1 MQVVGPEV
9 VAEAI
14 RRALSCGRRG
24 CACARPGPTGPAHCP
39 CHDDEHPSLGIY
51 VRDGRVF
58 VKCFTGCE
66 REHIIEELRARGL
79 WPEKGAK
86 RKAKGSREAREDSTK
101 TIVASYN
108 YVDEEGNLLF
118 QVVRYEPKSFKA
130 RRPDGRG
137 GWIYSLDGVRLVPYR
152 LPEVLRAVREGH
164 EIWICEG
171 EKDADALCAAGV
183 VATTNPFGAK
193 KWRPEFSEILRG
205 ARVVVVRDKDKAGH
219 EHADL
224 VVASLLGIAAS
235 IRLVEAREGK
245 DAADHL
251 AVGWGIG
258 DFVEVPLPKPSNG
271 ADLLRDLEAYVRRY
285 VVLPEGAALPIA
297 VWVLHTYMVDEFLI
311 TPYLVITSPEKR
323 CGKSLLLDL
332 LHEIVCK
339 PLGTANISEA
349 ALFRVVDSEHPTL
362 LLDEAQILRD
372 RSDRSAALHD
382 LLAAG
387 HRRGQR
393 AVRMVGQG
401 AALNP
406 REFDVFCAKAI
417 ALIGRPTDVILD
429 RGIEIRMQRRA
440 PHERVERFRLRRVQ
454 AEAEELRSK
463 IEEWV
468 VANRRAVALEYEQIE
483 PPAFLNDRA
492 ADNWAPL
499 FAIIQVA
506 DPSRLSELERCAA
519 ILSGGGVPEDV
530 ESLGI
535 RLLADIRRVFEERGV
550 DRLPTSQLIEAL
562 AELEESPWGNLHG
575 HGRAITPHDLARR
588 LRPYGVHPRKWREG
602 ERTIRGY
609 TFEDFKD
616 VFMRYLSSDTSKAP
630 QVTQPSDDGPSRHFD
645 EPPQR
650 GSVADSENGS
660 NPHGY
665 GLVSLVAFSGR
676 VKGDKCISRDEGGG
690 PEGNHREM
698 SSMLDTRDPLVRRA
712 LELFDGRV
720 VEVRPHPTFPGDDGR
735 RVAAW
740 RVGKELQFPEVLTR
754 DGLMTVVP
762 AGPQAWLRY
771 LSTCTNTTVDG
782 FLKRLREITGG
793 G

>member
-1 MQVVGPEV
+1 MNGKDLPGDPQRPEDL
-9 VAEAI
+9 ATAI
-14 RRALSCGRRG
+14 RSALSCDRSG
-24 CACARPGPTGPAHCP
+24 CPCKKPGPKGRSHCPAH
-39 CHDDEHPSLGIY
+39 DDGDPSLSVD
-51 VRDGRVF
+51 VRDGKVLF
-58 VKCFTGCE
+58 HDFGECSQEAV
-66 REHIIEELRARGL
+66 IEALRTRGL
-79 WPEKGAK
+79 WPEKRAK
-86 RKAKGSREAREDSTK
+86 RKATVGHEAEEDSTA
-101 TIVASYN
+101 TIVATYD
-108 YVDEEGNLLF
+108 YVDEDGRLLF
-118 QVVRYEPKSFKA
+118 QVVRYEPKDFRA

-152 LPEVLRAVREGH
+152 LPEVLRAVRERR
-164 EIWICEG
+164 EVWICEG

-251 AVGWGIG
+251 AAGLGVH
-258 DFVEVPLPKPSNG
+258 DFVEIPLPKPPDG
-271 ADLLRDLEAYVRRY
+271 ASLLKDIELYLSRY
-285 VVLPEGAALPIA
+285 AVLPDGAALTLA
-297 VWVLHTYMVDEFLI
+297 AWTLHTYMFNEFLV
-311 TPYLVITSPEKR
+311 TPYLIITSPERR
-323 CGKSLLLDL
+323 CGKTLLMDL
-332 LHEIVCK
+332 LCEIVHN
-339 PLGTANISEA
+339 PLVAANISEA
-349 ALFRVVDSEHPTL
+349 ALFRVVESEHPTL

-387 HRRGQR
+387 HRQ
-393 AVRMVGQG
+393 GQG
-401 AALNP
+401 AVRVVGLGPALKT
-406 REFDVFCAKAI
+406 RKFDVFGPKAI

-440 PHERVERFRLRRVQ
+440 PYEQVERFRLRRVR

-463 IEEWV
+463 IEKWV
-468 VANRRAVALEYEQIE
+468 VANRKAVTLGYEQIE

-506 DPSRLSELERCAA
+506 DPSRLPELERCAA

-562 AELEESPWGNLHG
+562 AELEESPWGNWHG
-575 HGRAITPHDLARR
+575 PGRAITPHGLAR
-588 LRPYGVHPRKWREG
+588 LLHPFGVQPRKWREG

-609 TFEDFKD
+609 IIEDLKD
-616 VFMRYLSSDTSKAP
+616 VFMRYLLFDTSKAP
-630 QVTQPSDDGPSRHFD
+630 QVTQPSDDEPSGHFD
-645 EPPQR
+645 EPPQV

-665 GLVSLVAFSGR
+665 GPVALVALSWQVER
-676 VKGDKCISRDEGGG
+676 DKYISPVD
-690 PEGNHREM
+690 
-698 SSMLDTRDPLVRRA
+698 SVDPLVGKT
-712 LELFDGRV
+712 LELLGGRV
-720 VEVRPHPTFPGDDGR
+720 VEVRPHPTLPGDDGR

-740 RVGKELQFPEVLTR
+740 RVGKELRFPEVLTR
-754 DGLMTVVP
+754 DGLMTIVP
-762 AGPQAWLRY
+762 AGPQAWLKY
-771 LSTCTNTTVDG
+771 LTTCTNTSVDG
-782 FLKRLREITGG
+782 LLKRFREITDGG
-793 G
+793 